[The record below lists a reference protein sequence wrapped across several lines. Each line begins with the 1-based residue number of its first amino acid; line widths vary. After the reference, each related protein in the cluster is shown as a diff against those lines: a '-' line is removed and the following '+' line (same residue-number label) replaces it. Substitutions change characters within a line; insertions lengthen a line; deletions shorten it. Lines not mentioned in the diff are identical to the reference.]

1 MFTIDHPITGAKIE
15 VANQDFSYEM
25 NWYDAK
31 EACENLG
38 HGWRLPT
45 FDELKEMYYKFNRY
59 DKGNFDHG
67 DYWSSTKY
75 DGQESYWVCFSGS
88 RHYSPEKSVGGYDTN
103 AYRNRVRAVRTL

>member
-15 VANQDFSYEM
+15 VANKDFIHVM

-45 FDELKEMYYKFNRY
+45 FDELVEIYHKFIPY
-59 DKGNFDHG
+59 DKGNFDDC
-67 DYWSSTKY
+67 DYWSSTKH
-75 DGQESYWVCFSGS
+75 DGQESYWVCFAGS
-88 RHYSPEKSVGGYDTN
+88 RNYSTGGSVGGHNTN
-103 AYRNRVRAVRTL
+103 ANMNRVRPVRTL